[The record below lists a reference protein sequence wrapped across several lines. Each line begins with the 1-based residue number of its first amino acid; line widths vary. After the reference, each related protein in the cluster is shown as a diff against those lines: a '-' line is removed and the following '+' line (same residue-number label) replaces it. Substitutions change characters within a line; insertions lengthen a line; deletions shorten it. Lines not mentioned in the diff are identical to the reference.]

1 MYCSEVST
9 LSENYENTLA
19 LWERKI
25 LSKIYGQ
32 LKEDMH
38 QSTDE
43 WSVEKRTLS
52 QKLEKED
59 YHGRDMW
66 KEYQKKEM
74 QRKCLRIPQ
83 KEKGPLEIQ

>member
-1 MYCSEVST
+1 MICT
-9 LSENYENTLA
+9 EN
-19 LWERKI
+19 WP
-25 LSKIYGQ
+25 
-32 LKEDMH
+32 
-38 QSTDE
+38 
-43 WSVEKRTLS
+43 LS